1 MTMLLRDAPGAREFI
16 NNAIDTAESIAIA
29 MVGQPD
35 ETVLAQLEITRAN
48 LKRDLA
54 PELGPET
61 AAEFADIFC
70 RAVMGE
76 KHERETIAAAVYTS

>member
-1 MTMLLRDAPGAREFI
+1 VKMLLRDAPGAREFI
-16 NNAIDTAESIAIA
+16 NALIDSAETIAIA

-35 ETVLAQLEITRAN
+35 EMVLAHLEITRAN

-61 AAEFADIFC
+61 AAEIADIFC

-76 KHERETIAAAVYTS
+76 KHEREALATIGLIN

>member
-1 MTMLLRDAPGAREFI
+1 MKMLLRDAPGARKFI
-16 NNAIDTAESIAIA
+16 NIAIDAAETIAIA
-29 MVGQPD
+29 MVGWSD
-35 ETVLAQLEITRAN
+35 HRVSVELEITRAN

-61 AAEFADIFC
+61 AAEFADIFV

-76 KHERETIAAAVYTS
+76 RRERQMLATYL